1 MQELVVPIMISLI
14 ESCCLKGSYW
24 TKCSYCLSWSHDLI
38 NQYDHGYVPFVVFF
52 NHNQNLSLFITYHR
66 VCNKINS
73 CGTHPLPHQT
83 SSPVFLPVLVELML
97 LMLTHVFMSSCF
109 KFRVVCPVQFALWGV
124 QVLIMLIVFIY
135 VCWCPTRFPY
145 HMMFAS
151 FNSYMT
157 GATCGAGNANP
168 CEAHEF
174 TPVFSGV
181 RVSRSSVF
189 FIMFCRSLL
198 VLFRRT

>member
-1 MQELVVPIMISLI
+1 MSR
-14 ESCCLKGSYW
+14 
-24 TKCSYCLSWSHDLI
+24 LS
-38 NQYDHGYVPFVVFF
+38 FFF
-52 NHNQNLSLFITYHR
+52 NHNQVLSLFITYHR

-83 SSPVFLPVLVELML
+83 SSHVFLPVLVELML

-109 KFRVVCPVQFALWGV
+109 KFRVACPVQFALWGV
-124 QVLIMLIVFIY
+124 QVLIMSIVFIY

-157 GATCGAGNANP
+157 SATCGAGNANP

-174 TPVFSGV
+174 TPAFSGA

-189 FIMFCRSLL
+189 CIMFYRSLL
-198 VLFRRT
+198 VLFRFGHCMVCPTKG

>member
-1 MQELVVPIMISLI
+1 MTWL
-14 ESCCLKGSYW
+14 
-24 TKCSYCLSWSHDLI
+24 T
-38 NQYDHGYVPFVVFF
+38 NTGYVCSKWLRIWPICRFF
-52 NHNQNLSLFITYHR
+52 YHNQVLSLFITYHL

-97 LMLTHVFMSSCF
+97 LMLTHVFISSCF
-109 KFRVVCPVQFALWGV
+109 KFRVACPVQFALWGV
-124 QVLIMLIVFIY
+124 QVLIMSIVFIY

-189 FIMFCRSLL
+189 FIMFCRYLL